1 LDKQAVVFQV
11 QDRQQFTLANR
22 LSTTPNMEIGE
33 SRTLKISKKGNAYPS
48 KNFKSSHGGSG
59 REENVVVTWVW
70 HGRRLERR
78 HCSRRRRSTGCWRPR
93 RDGARHTGSLPI
105 SSLFTFVECRGTAS
119 QSGGPTN
126 GGGRPTRTEAR
137 RGGAGTSC
145 SGERAG
151 GRLENER
158 TLTQR
163 SESQVQRI

>member
-1 LDKQAVVFQV
+1 MAL
-11 QDRQQFTLANR
+11 
-22 LSTTPNMEIGE
+22 I
-33 SRTLKISKKGNAYPS
+33 
-48 KNFKSSHGGSG
+48 
-59 REENVVVTWVW
+59 
-70 HGRRLERR
+70 
-78 HCSRRRRSTGCWRPR
+78 GCWRPR

-126 GGGRPTRTEAR
+126 GEGRATRTEAR

-158 TLTQR
+158 TLM
-163 SESQVQRI
+163 QRIEPLVYIGPANLAQDWARFWWIKIFPPALGLVSSERPV